1 MFDTARIGYP
11 PLVLSPDVRF
21 EGFTA
26 ADWTRVLSL
35 FKARRV
41 SGSERD
47 PERPVGLVVAVHS
60 QGKLWKLVHTQVG
73 RLRLDDAQRDWP
85 LSTEELARR
94 NHASW
99 AIRVEAG
106 TLELVMERFSA
117 RARRG
122 DDLVTQTLTLLE
134 LLQEELIAGRLDLWP
149 RRLGGVPVPAPGVV
163 RGTLDAVCP
172 VGRAM
177 LIGLFEHG
185 ELWTSLALR
194 RGPDG
199 VNLVL
204 GPDELRA
211 EMGLLSGDW
220 RRDYRH
226 LAHAVEHRL
235 GPLAFGC
242 YAEVETVRKLEVD
255 PSPGAWARA
264 AALRDLILSP
274 LPAPLAIPL
283 GIDATL
289 FAVHAL
295 RAIADRV
302 DPLGI
307 VNPSLDRL
315 RELARDY
322 AGVHVLGFHPLDLL
336 RKLLERE
343 R

>member
-1 MFDTARIGYP
+1 
-11 PLVLSPDVRF
+11 VLSPDVRF

-26 ADWTRVLSL
+26 TDWTRVLSL
-35 FKARRV
+35 FRPRPA
-41 SGSERD
+41 SGEMRD
-47 PERPVGLVVAVHS
+47 PERPRGCVVAVHS
-60 QGKLWKLVHTQVG
+60 RGRLWKLVHTEVG

-99 AIRVEAG
+99 AIRIEAG
-106 TLELVMERFSA
+106 ALDSIIDRFGG
-117 RARRG
+117 RTRRG
-122 DDLVTQTLTLLE
+122 DDLVAQTLTLLE
-134 LLQEELIAGRLDLWP
+134 LAQEEMLAGRLDLWP
-149 RRLGGVPVPAPGVV
+149 RRLRGVPIPAASVV
-163 RGTLDAVCP
+163 RGTLDSVCP

-177 LIGLFEHG
+177 VLGLFEHG
-185 ELWTSLALR
+185 ELWTSIALR
-194 RGPDG
+194 RGPRG
-199 VNLVL
+199 VNLIL
-204 GPDELRA
+204 GPDEVRA

-242 YAEVETVRKLEVD
+242 YAEAATIRKLEVD
-255 PSPGAWARA
+255 ASPGAWARA
-264 AALRDLILSP
+264 AAVRDLILSP

-283 GIDATL
+283 GVDATIA
-289 FAVHAL
+289 AVQAL
-295 RAIADRV
+295 RAVAERV

-315 RELARDY
+315 RFFARDY
-322 AGVHVLGFHPLDLL
+322 AGVNVLGFHPLDVL